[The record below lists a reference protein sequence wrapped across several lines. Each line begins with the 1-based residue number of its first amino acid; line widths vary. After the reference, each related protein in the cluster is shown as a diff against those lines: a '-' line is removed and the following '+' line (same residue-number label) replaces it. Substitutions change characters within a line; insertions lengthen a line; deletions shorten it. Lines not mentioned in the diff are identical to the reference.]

1 MEKAR
6 EETDEGCRSQPNWP
20 KFVISVG
27 KKMKNMNQEEE
38 NQMKGRLF
46 RLKMKI
52 LNTRKC
58 PLCGYFLG
66 AIRTKLF
73 GKKAQGN
80 FYLHQYFNLQVSLSL
95 CECVRLSHFLALSR
109 S

>member
-38 NQMKGRLF
+38 NGTKGSFF
-46 RLKMKI
+46 RSDIKYCMFI
-52 LNTRKC
+52 LM
-58 PLCGYFLG
+58 F
-66 AIRTKLF
+66 KL
-73 GKKAQGN
+73 
-80 FYLHQYFNLQVSLSL
+80 
-95 CECVRLSHFLALSR
+95 
-109 S
+109 